1 MCDAICTPSDSKTGS
16 VGPFSCFGST
26 GKQGPGLPGSPL
38 SAADRPVWFRIWFFR
53 LISSVPHWV
62 RRDQVK
68 KRHWD
73 PFRPKSCNP
82 YPVTGPDRIGVTP
95 TRPNELRI
103 WFFRLIS
110 SVPHWVRRDQVKKP
124 DQNRFRPFR
133 RWIGVITPIL
143 DALSPAPLYK

>member
-1 MCDAICTPSDSKTGS
+1 MLFADPSDSKTGS

-68 KRHWD
+68 K
-73 PFRPKSCNP
+73 
-82 YPVTGPDRIGVTP
+82 
-95 TRPNELRI
+95 
-103 WFFRLIS
+103 
-110 SVPHWVRRDQVKKP
+110 P